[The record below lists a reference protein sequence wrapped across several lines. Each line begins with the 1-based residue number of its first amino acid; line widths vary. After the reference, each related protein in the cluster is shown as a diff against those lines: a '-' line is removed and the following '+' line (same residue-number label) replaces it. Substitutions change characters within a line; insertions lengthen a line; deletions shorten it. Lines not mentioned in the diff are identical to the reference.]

1 MEKGQDIK
9 RVVIPVDKSE
19 ISKIAVKK
27 GVYFA
32 KLLGVDVKVISV
44 NDTHQFIASVV
55 LEEKLKKE
63 AEAFLESFKKIGS
76 EFGITLETEL
86 ISGDPAEEIVK
97 FANDDDLII
106 LGDHG
111 KKKGVER
118 FILGSVSSEVIR
130 NARCAVLVV
139 KPK

>member
-1 MEKGQDIK
+1 MEKAQDIK

-27 GVYFA
+27 GVFFA
-32 KLLGVDVKVISV
+32 KLLGVEVKVISV

-63 AEAFLESFKKIGS
+63 AEAFLESFKKIGN
-76 EFGITLETEL
+76 EFGISLETEL
-86 ISGDPAEEIVK
+86 ITGNPAEEIVK
-97 FANDDDLII
+97 FANDDDLLI
-106 LGDHG
+106 LSDHG

-118 FILGSVSSEVIR
+118 FLLGSVSSEVIR
-130 NARCAVLVV
+130 NAPCAVLVV

>member
-1 MEKGQDIK
+1 MFNYHLIIHTYVVEEAQDIK

-19 ISKIAVKK
+19 VSKIAVKK
-27 GVYFA
+27 GAFFA

-63 AEAFLESFKKIGS
+63 AEAFLESFKKIGD
-76 EFGITLETEL
+76 EFGVTLETEL
-86 ISGDPAEEIVK
+86 ITGNPAEEIVK
-97 FANDDDLII
+97 FADENDLLI

-111 KKKGVER
+111 KKKG
-118 FILGSVSSEVIR
+118 S
-130 NARCAVLVV
+130 
-139 KPK
+139 